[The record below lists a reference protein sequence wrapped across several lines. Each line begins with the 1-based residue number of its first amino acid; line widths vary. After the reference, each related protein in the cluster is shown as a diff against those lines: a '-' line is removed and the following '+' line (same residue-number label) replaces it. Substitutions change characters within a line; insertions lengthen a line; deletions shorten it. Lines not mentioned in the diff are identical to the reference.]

1 MDDNVG
7 VKKHFLSADLVHS
20 LKLNLASLF
29 SQNTFKDAGT
39 SNDNIVINKLVR
51 SDKIYWLD
59 RAHNN
64 SVENDFFDVMDAFVM
79 HLNRSCYTGIT
90 SYEFHYALYEEGS
103 FYSRH
108 LDQFRSNESRK
119 YSMIMYLNE
128 DWIAGDGGELRV
140 HHDDNSTQDIAP
152 ESGTGVFFKSNELA
166 HEVLVTNKPRMSVTG
181 WLKVDV

>member
-1 MDDNVG
+1 MNDNVG

-20 LKLNLASLF
+20 LRLNLNNLF
-29 SQNTFKDAGT
+29 SQNSFKDAGT
-39 SNDNIVINKLVR
+39 SNDRIVINKLVR

-64 SVENDFFDVMDAFVM
+64 AVENDFFDLMDAFVA
-79 HLNRSCYTGIT
+79 HLNSSCYTGIT

-108 LDQFRSNESRK
+108 LDQFRSNDSRK

-128 DWIAGDGGELRV
+128 DWVGADGGELRV
-140 HHDDNSTQDIAP
+140 HHDDKSTQDIAP
-152 ESGTGVFFKSNELA
+152 ESGTCVFFKSNELS
-166 HEVLVTNKPRMSVTG
+166 HEVLITNKPRLSVTG
-181 WLKVDV
+181 WLKVDA